1 MATTEAI
8 SARYRGIDNWP
19 GEAILAA
26 FSDGQENAVR
36 AVRSAHSAIVAAAE
50 AIADRSGPSGCI
62 VYAGAGSSGLIAALD
77 GMELGG
83 TFGWPDD
90 RVALVL
96 ANGPMLKPG
105 IAGGAEDDPSAARAE
120 IARLKLRHE
129 DSVIAVAASGA
140 TPFTVAAAEAARAA
154 GALTIGVANN
164 AGSPLTAAVDFPIV
178 VETGA
183 EVIVGSTRMNAGTAQ
198 KAVLNMLSTL
208 TMIRLGAIYD
218 GMMVEL
224 RVENAKLEKRARTTV
239 MHIAG
244 CSEPQAAA
252 ALVRADKSVKAA
264 VLVALGVEPGEADRK
279 LVAAGGNLR
288 RALERLR
295 VKDEVR

>member
-8 SARYRGIDNWP
+8 SARYRGIDSWP

-26 FSDGQENAVR
+26 FSDGQEHAVR
-36 AVRSAHSAIVAAAE
+36 AVRSAHPAIVAAAE
-50 AIADRSGPSGCI
+50 AIADRSGPSGRL
-62 VYAGAGSSGLIAALD
+62 VYVGAGSSGLIAALD

-105 IAGGAEDDPSAARAE
+105 IAGGVEDDASAARTE
-120 IARLKLRHE
+120 IARLKLRRD

-154 GALTIGVANN
+154 GALTVGVTNN
-164 AGSPLTAAVDFPIV
+164 AGSPLAAAVDFPIV
-178 VETGA
+178 VETGP

-208 TMIRLGAIYD
+208 TMIRLGRIYD
-218 GMMVEL
+218 GMMVDL
-224 RVENAKLEKRARTTV
+224 RIENAKLEKRARATV
-239 MHIAG
+239 MRIAG
-244 CSEPQAAA
+244 CSDSAAA
-252 ALVRADKSVKAA
+252 DALARAGSSVKAA
-264 VLVALGVEPGEADRK
+264 VLVALGIEPGDAGHR
-279 LVAAGGNLR
+279 LAMSGGNLR
-288 RALERLR
+288 QALERLSVR
-295 VKDEVR
+295 DEVR